1 MTNRPRPGE
10 RVAIVGTGIAGLTTA
25 HLLAPRF
32 DVTVF
37 EARERLGGHTHTID
51 VPSARG
57 TTAVDTGFIVF
68 NDRNYPHF
76 TALMDELG
84 VASQPSDMSFSVSC
98 QRTGLEYNGT
108 SANTLF
114 AQRRNLF
121 RPRFLFMLRDILR
134 FAKDARALLATPGDE
149 LPLGA
154 FLERHGYS
162 RSFREHYLLP
172 MGAAVWSTSPERMLG
187 FPARLFLRFFEHH
200 GFLDV
205 SGRPQ
210 WRTIRGGSREYI
222 GPLSARFANRIR
234 LGAAVEAVRRH
245 DEYVELDVRGCDR
258 ERFDHVVLACHSDQ
272 ALRMLSDASATE
284 RMILGAIPYQENR
297 VILHRDAQVMPR
309 TPRAWAS
316 WNTTIPQEAAE
327 HVTVSYFMNR
337 LQNLP
342 EDEPFF
348 VTLNPTQPIEDR
360 HVLRELRYDH
370 PLFTPESVAAQARYA
385 EIGGVRRTHF
395 CGAYWRH
402 GFHEDGVWSAL
413 RVAAD
418 FGEETDHA

>member
-1 MTNRPRPGE
+1 
-10 RVAIVGTGIAGLTTA
+10 
-25 HLLAPRF
+25 
-32 DVTVF
+32 
-37 EARERLGGHTHTID
+37 
-51 VPSARG
+51 
-57 TTAVDTGFIVF
+57 
-68 NDRNYPHF
+68 
-76 TALMDELG
+76 
-84 VASQPSDMSFSVSC
+84 
-98 QRTGLEYNGT
+98 
-108 SANTLF
+108 
-114 AQRRNLF
+114 
-121 RPRFLFMLRDILR
+121 MLRDILR